1 MLMRTPKPILV
12 VDDEKNVR
20 LTLAEALAG
29 ARYPVD
35 AVASG
40 EEALARLDA
49 REYALVLLDL
59 RLPGMDGLDVLKEIE
74 RRRPDVPVVILTAHG
89 TVDAAV
95 TAVKA
100 GARRF
105 MLKPFTVE
113 EIRAVAAE
121 VLDVEAEAA
130 VERKAYEDHVEE
142 ARQSLRD
149 GHVTA
154 ALQHARSAINFDP
167 TRPEAFNVMGIVSQ
181 VSGRIRD
188 AHRYYDTALAIA
200 PSYRPALRNK
210 ENMAGVM
217 GKPNLSAFDL
227 GDEEEAA
234 PRRAGRLRRGPA

>member
-1 MLMRTPKPILV
+1 MHASKPILV

-20 LTLAEALAG
+20 LTLTEALSG

-35 AVASG
+35 AVESG

-59 RLPGMDGLDVLKEIE
+59 RLPGVDGLDVLKEIA

-95 TAVKA
+95 AAVQE

-105 MLKPFTVE
+105 LLKPFTVE
-113 EIRAVAAE
+113 EIRAVVAE
-121 VLDVEAEAA
+121 VLDVEEETA
-130 VERKAYEDHVEE
+130 VEQKAYEDHVEE
-142 ARQSLRD
+142 ARRSLRE
-149 GHVTA
+149 GHVAA

-167 TRPEAFNVMGIVSQ
+167 TRPEAFNVMGVVSQ

-188 AHRYYDTALAIA
+188 AHRYYDTALAIT
-200 PSYRPALRNK
+200 PSYGPALRNK
-210 ENMAGVM
+210 ENVAGVM
-217 GKPNLSAFDL
+217 GKPNLSTFDL
-227 GDEEEAA
+227 GDEEAEAA
-234 PRRAGRLRRGPA
+234 PRRARRLWRWGA